1 MTKTDREA
9 AATGAIVV
17 FTSIKTKMTLAVF
30 LLVAV
35 LMAFSAVGSFLFF
48 EKTFKESISQQQA
61 VLLDS
66 LATQIDDRIFDF
78 TNMLHN
84 LSGRLSADAV
94 AHPDNAQR
102 LLDAEQKQ
110 HAFFDNSLFL
120 FSSSGKL
127 VAATP
132 RDLNFIGMDFSFR
145 DYYKE
150 TVKRGTTYI
159 SPPFASMQKHS
170 HPIIMFTVPIFND
183 KRELAGILGG
193 SIDLRQ
199 QHFLRSLADLKLG
212 KKGFLSLYDNRR
224 NVLMHPDKRR
234 VLRQDL
240 PGANEMLERAL
251 QGFQGTSET
260 MTQTGIPVLR
270 SVKRLRSTGW
280 VLAVSYP
287 IDEAYAPVYAAR
299 NYFIAGSLL
308 AALLSLCLVWPF
320 MQYLTR
326 PLVSFTRHLE
336 RLPAMGDLA
345 HKLAPVTSD
354 DEIGQMARTF
364 NTMLLE
370 LERSADFYLTLFENF
385 PAMIWRAG
393 TDGKVNYFNR
403 TWLDFTGRPLE
414 EELGDGWAN
423 GIHCDD
429 QEYCLRTY
437 RDAFAQRAPFQMQY
451 RLGHAA
457 GSYRWI
463 IDMGRPFNGLDG
475 NFAGYIGTCYDVTD
489 RLQAEEERRA
499 LEHQLTQSQKMEAIG
514 TLTGGIAHDFNNILT
529 AIIGYSTMMQVQ
541 LEQDHPLQ
549 GKVSEILRASE
560 RAANLTRSLLAYS
573 RKQVTN
579 PVPVGLNTILV
590 NLEVM
595 LRRLIPEH
603 IEVRMQVGGEELS
616 VLADS
621 GQIEQVIMNL
631 AVNAR
636 DAMVKGGILSI
647 STDRIILDQ
656 EFVSAH
662 GYGVPGSYAL
672 ITVADTGVGMD
683 EKTRDRIFEPFF
695 TTKEPGKGTGLGL
708 AMVYGIVKQHSGFI
722 NCYSELGHGTVFR
735 LYLPLIDVPTPSQSI
750 EVDDT
755 VHGGEETLL
764 LVEDDAVIRDMVRE
778 LLQDF
783 GYRVITAVDGV
794 DAVEKFQAAA
804 GSVALIIMD
813 VIMPRMNGRDAYQ
826 AIAAISPGAKVIFMS
841 GYTADI
847 ITDTLTMGDPRHF
860 VSKPIKINELLARV
874 RELLDE

>member
-1 MTKTDREA
+1 M
-9 AATGAIVV
+9 
-17 FTSIKTKMTLAVF
+17 KTKMTLAVF
-30 LLVAV
+30 LLVVV
-35 LMAFSAVGSFLFF
+35 LMTVSAVGSFLFF

-66 LATQIDDRIFDF
+66 LAAQIDDRIFDF
-78 TNMLHN
+78 TKELHS
-84 LSGRLSADAV
+84 LSSRLTADAA
-94 AHPDNAQR
+94 AHPEQAQR
-102 LLDAEQKQ
+102 LLDTEQRK

-120 FSSSGKL
+120 FSASGHL

-145 DYYKE
+145 EYYQE

-159 SPPFASMQKHS
+159 SPPFSSLQKHS
-170 HPIIMFTVPIFND
+170 RPIIMFTVPIFDGN
-183 KRELAGILGG
+183 RALTAILSG
-193 SIDLRQ
+193 SIDLRE
-199 QHFLRSLADLKLG
+199 QHFLRSLAALKLG

-234 VLRQDL
+234 VLRQDP
-240 PGANEMLERAL
+240 PGTNPMLDRAL
-251 QGFQGTSET
+251 QGFQGTAET
-260 MTQTGIPVLR
+260 MTRTGIPVLR
-270 SVKRLRSTGW
+270 SVKRLKSTGW

-287 IDEAYAPVYAAR
+287 IEEAYAPVYAAR
-299 NYFIAGSLL
+299 NYFIAGSFG
-308 AALLSLCLVWPF
+308 AGLLSLCLVWPF

-336 RLPAMGDLA
+336 ELPAQAGLA
-345 HKLAPVTSD
+345 QKLAPVTSD

-364 NTMLLE
+364 NRMLTE

-385 PAMIWRAG
+385 PTMIWRAG
-393 TDGKVNYFNR
+393 TDSKVNYFNR
-403 TWLDFTGRPLE
+403 TWLDFTGRELAD
-414 EELGDGWAN
+414 ELGDGWAT
-423 GIHCDD
+423 GVHPED
-429 QEYCLRTY
+429 QEYCLKTY
-437 RDAFAQRAPFQMQY
+437 RNAFGQRAPFQMQY
-451 RLGHAA
+451 RLRHNDG
-457 GSYRWI
+457 GYRWI

-475 NFAGYIGTCYDVTD
+475 RFAGYVGTCYDVTD

-541 LEQDHPLQ
+541 LEEDHPLQ

-579 PVPVGLNTILV
+579 PAPVGLNAILL

-603 IEVRMQVGGEELS
+603 IDFRMELSGEELS

-621 GQIEQVIMNL
+621 GQIEQVVMNL

-636 DAMVKGGILSI
+636 DAMASGGILSVA
-647 STDRIILDQ
+647 TDRIILNQ
-656 EFVSAH
+656 EFVTAH
-662 GYGVPGSYAL
+662 GYGLPGSYAL
-672 ITVADTGVGMD
+672 ITVADTGIGMD
-683 EKTRDRIFEPFF
+683 QKTRDRIFEPFF

-735 LYLPLIDVPTPSQSI
+735 IYLPLIDLPARSESMKI
-750 EVDDT
+750 EEP

-794 DAVEKFQAAA
+794 DAVEKFQAA
-804 GSVALIIMD
+804 GGNVAMIIMD
-813 VIMPRMNGRDAYQ
+813 VIMPRMNGRDAYR
-826 AIAAISPGAKVIFMS
+826 AICEFSPGAKVIFMS

-860 VSKPIKINELLARV
+860 VSKPIKIKELLARV

>member
-1 MTKTDREA
+1 M
-9 AATGAIVV
+9 
-17 FTSIKTKMTLAVF
+17 KTKMTLAVF
-30 LLVAV
+30 LLVGV
-35 LMAFSAVGSFLFF
+35 LMTASAVGSYLFF
-48 EKTFKESISQQQA
+48 EKTFKQSISQQQA

-66 LATQIDDRIFDF
+66 LAAQIDDRIFDF
-78 TNMLHN
+78 TRELHT
-84 LSGRLSADAV
+84 LSRRLPPDA
-94 AHPDNAQR
+94 AIHPEQTQR
-102 LLDAEQKQ
+102 LLDTEQRQ
-110 HAFFDNSLFL
+110 RAFFDNSLFL
-120 FSSSGKL
+120 FSPSGKM

-132 RDLNFIGMDFSFR
+132 RELNFIGGDFSFR
-145 DYYKE
+145 EYYRE
-150 TVKRGTTYI
+150 TVKRGSTYI
-159 SPPFASMQKHS
+159 SPPFASLQKQS
-170 HPIIMFTVPIFND
+170 RPIIMFTVPIFD
-183 KRELAGILGG
+183 ARHQLSGILAG
-193 SIDLRQ
+193 SIDLRE
-199 QHFLRSLADLKLG
+199 QHFLRSLAALKLG

-234 VLRQDL
+234 VLRQDP
-240 PGANEMLERAL
+240 PGTNEMLDRAL
-251 QGFQGTSET
+251 QGFQET
-260 MTQTGIPVLR
+260 AETRTRTGIPVLR
-270 SVKRLRSTGW
+270 SVKRLQSTGW

-287 IDEAYAPVYAAR
+287 IDEAYAAVYTAR
-299 NYFIAGSLL
+299 NYFAAGSLA
-308 AALLSLCLVWPF
+308 AALLSLFLIWPF

-326 PLVSFTRHLE
+326 PLASFTRHLE
-336 RLPAMGDLA
+336 RLPAQQDLA

-364 NTMLLE
+364 NTMLVE

-393 TDGKVNYFNR
+393 TDSKVNYFNR
-403 TWLDFTGRPLE
+403 TWLDFTGRDLS
-414 EELGDGWAN
+414 EELGDGWAT
-423 GIHCDD
+423 GVHAEDLD
-429 QEYCLRTY
+429 YCLKTY
-437 RDAFAQRAPFQMQY
+437 RDAFSQRAPFQMQY
-451 RLGHAA
+451 RLRHAD
-457 GSYRWI
+457 GNYRWI
-463 IDMGRPFNGLDG
+463 IDMGRPFKGLDG
-475 NFAGYIGTCYDVTD
+475 RFAGYIGTCYDVTE
-489 RLQAEEERRA
+489 RIQAEEERRA

-529 AIIGYSTMMQVQ
+529 AIIGYATMMQVQ
-541 LEQDHPLQ
+541 LEEDHPLQ
-549 GKVSEILRASE
+549 AKVSEVLRASE

-579 PVPVGLNTILV
+579 PVPIGVNAILL

-603 IEVRMQVGGEELS
+603 IELRMQLFGAELS

-636 DAMVKGGILSI
+636 DAMAAGGILSI
-647 STDRIILDQ
+647 ATDRIILDQ
-656 EFVSAH
+656 EFVAAH
-662 GYGVPGSYAL
+662 GYGLPGSYAL

-708 AMVYGIVKQHSGFI
+708 AMVYGIVKQHCGFI
-722 NCYSELGHGTVFR
+722 NCYSEPGHGTVFR
-735 LYLPLIDVPTPSQSI
+735 IYLPLIDLPARSETIPV
-750 EVDDT
+750 EDA

-794 DAVEKFQAAA
+794 DAVEKYKGAA

-826 AIAAISPGAKVIFMS
+826 AISAMAPGAKVIFMS

-860 VSKPIKINELLARV
+860 ISKPIKIKELLARV

>member
-1 MTKTDREA
+1 ML
-9 AATGAIVV
+9 
-17 FTSIKTKMTLAVF
+17 FTSMKTKMTLAVF

-35 LMAFSAVGSFLFF
+35 LMTLSAVGSFLFF
-48 EKTFKESISQQQA
+48 DKTFKESISQQQA

-78 TNMLHN
+78 TQELHN
-84 LSGRLSADAV
+84 LSGRLTSDAV
-94 AHPDNAQR
+94 AHPEQAQR
-102 LLDAEQKQ
+102 LLDTEQRQ
-110 HAFFDNSLFL
+110 RAFFDNSLFL
-120 FSSSGKL
+120 FSPSGKL

-132 RDLNFIGMDFSFR
+132 RDLNFIGTDFSFR
-145 DYYKE
+145 EYYKE
-150 TVKRGTTYI
+150 TVKRGATYI
-159 SPPFASMQKHS
+159 SPPFASLQKQS
-170 HPIIMFTVPIFND
+170 RPIIMFTVPIFNGN
-183 KRELAGILGG
+183 RELAGILGG
-193 SIDLRQ
+193 SIDLRE

-212 KKGFLSLYDNRR
+212 KRGFLSLYDNRR

-240 PGANEMLERAL
+240 PGTNEMLERAL
-251 QGFQGTSET
+251 KGFEGTAET
-260 MTQTGIPVLR
+260 MTRTGIPVLR

-287 IDEAYAPVYAAR
+287 VDEAYAPVHAAR
-299 NYFIAGSLL
+299 NYFIAGSLI

-320 MQYLTR
+320 MQYLTK

-336 RLPAMGDLA
+336 QLPAMGDLA
-345 HKLAPVTSD
+345 QKLAPVTSD

-370 LERSADFYLTLFENF
+370 LERSGDFYLTLFENF

-393 TDGKVNYFNR
+393 TDSKVNYLNR
-403 TWLDFTGRPLE
+403 TWLDFTGRELA
-414 EELGDGWAN
+414 EELGDGWAT
-423 GIHCDD
+423 GVHAED
-429 QEYCLRTY
+429 QEYCLKTY
-437 RDAFAQRAPFQMQY
+437 RDAFAQRMPFQMQY
-451 RLGHAA
+451 RLRHAD
-457 GSYRWI
+457 GSHHWI

-475 NFAGYIGTCYDVTD
+475 KFAGYIGTCYDVTD
-489 RLQAEEERRA
+489 RLLAEDERRA

-541 LEQDHPLQ
+541 LGEDHPLQ
-549 GKVSEILRASE
+549 AKVREILRASE

-579 PVPVGLNTILV
+579 PAAVGLNAILT

-595 LRRLIPEH
+595 LRRLIPEN
-603 IEVRMQVGGEELS
+603 IEFRMHPASAELS
-616 VLADS
+616 VLADA
-621 GQIEQVIMNL
+621 GQIEQVVMNL

-636 DAMVKGGILSI
+636 DAMANGGVLSI

-662 GYGVPGSYAL
+662 GYGLPGSYAL
-672 ITVADTGVGMD
+672 ITVADTGIGMD

-735 LYLPLIDVPTPSQSI
+735 IYLPLIDPPTPSECI
-750 EVDDT
+750 AVDDV

-764 LVEDDAVIRDMVRE
+764 LVEDDAVIREMVRE
-778 LLQDF
+778 LLRDF
-783 GYRVITAVDGV
+783 GYRVITAVDGA

-804 GSVALIIMD
+804 GSVAMIIMD

-826 AIAAISPGAKVIFMS
+826 AISAISPGVKVIFMS

-860 VSKPIKINELLARV
+860 ISKPIKINELLARV
-874 RELLDE
+874 RELLDERN

>member
-1 MTKTDREA
+1 MLL
-9 AATGAIVV
+9 
-17 FTSIKTKMTLAVF
+17 TSMKTKMTLAVF
-30 LLVAV
+30 LLVGV
-35 LMAFSAVGSFLFF
+35 LMTVSAVGSFLFF
-48 EKTFKESISQQQA
+48 EKTFKQSISQQQA

-66 LATQIDDRIFDF
+66 LSAQIDDRIFDF
-78 TNMLHN
+78 TSELHN
-84 LSGRLSADAV
+84 LSRRLTRDAV
-94 AHPDNAQR
+94 AHPEKAQL
-102 LLDAEQKQ
+102 LLDTEQRQ
-110 HAFFDNSLFL
+110 RAFFDNSLFL
-120 FSSSGKL
+120 FSPSGKL

-132 RDLNFIGMDFSFR
+132 QGLNFIGMDFSFR
-145 DYYKE
+145 EYYKE
-150 TVKRGTTYI
+150 TVKRGATYI
-159 SPPFASMQKHS
+159 SPPFASLQKQS
-170 HPIIMFTVPIFND
+170 RPIIMFTVPIFD
-183 KRELAGILGG
+183 EKHELAGILGG
-193 SIDLRQ
+193 SIDLRE
-199 QHFLRSLADLKLG
+199 QHFLRSLAALKLG
-212 KKGFLSLYDNRR
+212 KRGFLSLYDARR

-234 VLRQDL
+234 VLRQDP
-240 PGANEMLERAL
+240 PGTNEMLERAL
-251 QGFQGTSET
+251 QGFQGTAET
-260 MTQTGIPVLR
+260 MTRTGIPVLR
-270 SVKRLRSTGW
+270 SVKRLQSTGW

-287 IDEAYAPVYAAR
+287 IEEAYAAVYTAR
-299 NYFIAGSLL
+299 NYFVAGSLA

-336 RLPAMGDLA
+336 QLPAKGDLA
-345 HKLAPVTSD
+345 QKLAPVASD

-370 LERSADFYLTLFENF
+370 LERSADFYLTLFDNF

-393 TDGKVNYFNR
+393 TDSKVNYFNR
-403 TWLDFTGRPLE
+403 TWLDFTGRDLAD
-414 EELGDGWAN
+414 ELGDGWAA
-423 GIHCDD
+423 GVHAED
-429 QEYCLRTY
+429 QDYCMKTY

-451 RLGHAA
+451 RLHHVD
-457 GSYRWI
+457 GSYHWI
-463 IDMGRPFNGLDG
+463 VDMGRPFNGLDG
-475 NFAGYIGTCYDVTD
+475 RFAGYIGTCYDVTD

-529 AIIGYSTMMQVQ
+529 AIIGYGTMMQVQ
-541 LEQDHPLQ
+541 LEDDHPQ
-549 GKVSEILRASE
+549 QAKVSEILRASE

-579 PVPVGLNTILV
+579 PVPVGLNAILV

-603 IEVRMQVGGEELS
+603 IELRMHLAGEELS

-636 DAMVKGGILSI
+636 DAMANGGILSI
-647 STDRIILDQ
+647 ATDRIILDQ
-656 EFVSAH
+656 EFVAAH
-662 GYGVPGSYAL
+662 GYGLPGSYAL
-672 ITVADTGVGMD
+672 ITVADTGIGMD

-722 NCYSELGHGTVFR
+722 NCYSEPGHGTVFR
-735 LYLPLIDVPTPSQSI
+735 IYLPLIDLPARSESI
-750 EVDDT
+750 AVEDA

-794 DAVEKFQAAA
+794 DAVEKFQAAG

-826 AIAAISPGAKVIFMS
+826 AISALSPGVKVIFMS

>member
-1 MTKTDREA
+1 ML
-9 AATGAIVV
+9 
-17 FTSIKTKMTLAVF
+17 FTSMKTKMTLAVF
-30 LLVAV
+30 LLVGF
-35 LMAFSAVGSFLFF
+35 LMTVSAVASFLFF
-48 EKTFKESISQQQA
+48 ERTFKRSISQQQA

-66 LATQIDDRIFDF
+66 LASQIDDRISDF
-78 TNMLHN
+78 TRELHN
-84 LSGRLSADAV
+84 LSSRLPPQAV
-94 AHPDNAQR
+94 AHPEQAQR
-102 LLDAEQKQ
+102 LLDTEQRQ
-110 HAFFDNSLFL
+110 RAFFDNSLFL
-120 FSSSGKL
+120 FSPTGKL

-132 RDLNFIGMDFSFR
+132 KGLNFIGMDFSFR
-145 DYYKE
+145 EYYKE
-150 TVKRGTTYI
+150 TVRRGTTYV
-159 SPPFASMQKHS
+159 SPPFASLQKQS
-170 HPIIMFTVPIFND
+170 RPIIMFTVPIFDQN
-183 KRELAGILGG
+183 RELAGILGG
-193 SIDLRQ
+193 SIDLRE
-199 QHFLRSLADLKLG
+199 QHFLRSLASLKLG
-212 KKGFLSLYDNRR
+212 ERGFLSLYDNRR

-234 VLRQDL
+234 VLRQDP
-240 PGANEMLERAL
+240 PGTNEMLERAL
-251 QGFQGTSET
+251 NGFQGTAES
-260 MTQTGIPVLR
+260 MTRTGIPVLR
-270 SVKRLRSTGW
+270 SVKRLQSTGW

-287 IDEAYAPVYAAR
+287 LDEAYAPVHAAR
-299 NYFIAGSLL
+299 NYFTAGSLA
-308 AALLSLCLVWPF
+308 AALISLCLVWPF

-336 RLPAMGDLA
+336 ELPTKENLA
-345 HKLAPVTSD
+345 QKLAPVTSD

-364 NTMLLE
+364 NRMLVE

-385 PAMIWRAG
+385 PAMIWRVG
-393 TDGKVNYFNR
+393 TDGQANYFNR

-414 EELGDGWAN
+414 EELGDGWTS
-423 GIHCDD
+423 GIHCED

-437 RDAFAQRAPFQMQY
+437 REAFVQRVPFQMQY
-451 RLGHAA
+451 RLRHVD

-463 IDMGRPFNGLDG
+463 IDMGRPFNGLDDK
-475 NFAGYIGTCYDVTD
+475 FAGYIGTCYDVTD

-541 LEQDHPLQ
+541 LEEDHPLQ

-579 PVPVGLNTILV
+579 PAPVGLNAILL

-603 IEVRMQVGGEELS
+603 IEFRMQLADEELS

-636 DAMVKGGILSI
+636 DAMANGGVLSI
-647 STDRIILDQ
+647 ATDRIILDQ
-656 EFVSAH
+656 DFVAAH

-672 ITVADTGVGMD
+672 ITVADTGIGMD
-683 EKTRDRIFEPFF
+683 QKTRDRIFEPFF

-735 LYLPLIDVPTPSQSI
+735 IYIPRIDQPTRSESVT
-750 EVDDT
+750 VDES

-764 LVEDDAVIRDMVRE
+764 LVEDDAVIRGMVRE

-794 DAVEKFQAAA
+794 DAVEKFQGA
-804 GSVALIIMD
+804 GGNVAMIIMD

-826 AIAAISPGAKVIFMS
+826 AISALSPGVKVIFMS

-860 VSKPIKINELLARV
+860 ISKPIKINELLARV
-874 RELLDE
+874 RELLDEKE